1 MESLVVV
8 PRHLKH
14 ASSTGKNNL
23 HQLGI
28 RFNTVEVKEGHDN
41 CHQSTLTITAED
53 ADGAPY
59 AWSGQEFKGE
69 VVRKKMK
76 AENAAARAFL
86 ADSAVQET
94 AANMDPAHERQLSAK
109 NLEPGRLRQES
120 DGEEACNGKP
130 PGSKSKSASPL
141 EHVPRR
147 AFTPYR

>member
-1 MESLVVV
+1 MESLIVV
-8 PRHLKH
+8 PRRLKH

-28 RFNTVEVKEGHDN
+28 SFNIEKVKQGHDN

-86 ADSAVQET
+86 ADSAVHET
-94 AANMDPAHERQLSAK
+94 VANMDPAHERHL
-109 NLEPGRLRQES
+109 
-120 DGEEACNGKP
+120 
-130 PGSKSKSASPL
+130 SKSQKDRFEVLKELKRAS
-141 EHVPRR
+141 R
-147 AFTPYR
+147 AAKAAGKRARL